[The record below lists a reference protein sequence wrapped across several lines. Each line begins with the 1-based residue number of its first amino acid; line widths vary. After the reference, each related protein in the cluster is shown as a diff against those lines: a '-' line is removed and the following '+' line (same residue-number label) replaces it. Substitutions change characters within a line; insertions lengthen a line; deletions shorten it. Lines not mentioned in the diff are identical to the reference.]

1 MKRNDAMRSF
11 TKKYFYSII
20 GKRFFSLLIV
30 LSPLFSF
37 CQIPSSLVEKFSPV
51 IRQSLPA
58 NDHKSKH
65 RFIIQV
71 SDTSAFTAFIGKQRG
86 IIPLYEYTLTK
97 TYLIQTTWKEIIDH
111 ILPRPEV
118 VFIDQQ
124 RIAKEEVAVSNLDL
138 STNKCN
144 LLYHRFP
151 QYNGEGISISVKEN
165 KPDTTDPDFKGRY
178 IYTPTASATLSSH
191 ATIMS
196 TIIAGAGNSYYEGKG
211 VSPAATLSSTSF
223 PVLLPEPDSYY
234 QQYGI
239 SVQNHSYGT
248 GIENFYGA
256 DAAAYDAYTIARP
269 SVLQIFSA
277 GNSGTQTAIGGNYNG
292 IANYSNLTGSF
303 KMAKNII
310 TVGHTDSLMNV
321 LAPSSRGPAYDG
333 RIKPEL
339 VAFGEDGSSGAAAIV
354 SGIAVSLQH
363 AYKQINGALP
373 PAALIKSI
381 LLNSADDVNAKGID
395 FKTGYGSA
403 NAIKAMETLVQSRY
417 TGGTVSNGADNTH
430 NITIPANAK
439 QLKITLVWSDPASA
453 ANTAKA
459 LRNDLDLELA
469 LPSAS
474 QNWLPWVLNHY
485 PHLDSLQ
492 QLPQR
497 KRDSLN
503 NAEQVTIDN
512 PAAGNYVIHVKGY
525 NLTATSSQQ
534 YYIAWQV
541 DTLNTFHWYYPVA
554 TDNIFGGRAN
564 VLRWEWNGAVINGQ
578 LEYSVNNGTSWQTIS
593 SAIDLSANNYKWNA
607 PDTFSTALLR
617 MTTIAP
623 LVSDTFTISKRFNV
637 SVGFN
642 CPDSFLLYW
651 NTNRGVNNNRVYRL
665 GGKYLEPIM
674 TTSDTMIVLAK
685 ATNPATYYAVAPVLG
700 NKTGVRSYGFDYT
713 TQSTGCYLRSFFAQ
727 LVNTSALLDLELGTT
742 YGLQSIIIEKLTT
755 AGYQPIQTIN
765 NIAGTVYS
773 FTDASLHTGANTYRI
788 KLLLRNGTA
797 IYSQPET
804 VYYFTGDRLLY
815 PNPVLRGQPFYII
828 SDNADNAK
836 AVLYNSAGVRVAMY
850 ILDEGV
856 ETIDTGKL
864 SAGVYFLKIEGKPYK
879 VVVY

>member
-1 MKRNDAMRSF
+1 MRSF
-11 TKKYFYSII
+11 TKKYFSSII
-20 GKRFFSLLIV
+20 RKRIFSFLIGLL
-30 LSPLFSF
+30 PLFSF
-37 CQIPSSLVEKFSPV
+37 CQIPSSLIEKFSPV
-51 IRQSLPA
+51 IRQALPA

-65 RFIIQV
+65 QFIVQV
-71 SDTSAFTAFIGKQRG
+71 SDTTVFTAFIARQRG
-86 IIPLYEYTLTK
+86 IIPLYVYTLTK
-97 TYLIQTTWKEIIDH
+97 TYLLYASWGEIIDH
-111 ILPRPEV
+111 VLPRSEV
-118 VFIDQQ
+118 LFIDQQ
-124 RIAKEEVAVSNLDL
+124 RIPKEEVAVSNLDL

-151 QYNGEGISISVKEN
+151 QYNGQGINVSVKEN

-178 IYTPTASATLSSH
+178 VYTPSASATLSSH

-223 PVLLPEPDSYY
+223 AVLLPEPDAYY

-248 GIENFYGA
+248 AIENFYGA
-256 DAAAYDAYTIARP
+256 DAAAYDAYTAARAW
-269 SVLQIFSA
+269 VLQVYSA

-292 IANYSNLTGSF
+292 IPGYSNLTGSF

-363 AYKQINGALP
+363 AYKQISGALP
-373 PAALIKSI
+373 AAALIKAI

-395 FKTGYGSA
+395 FKTGYGSV
-403 NAIKAMETLVQSRY
+403 NAIKAMEALTQNRFA
-417 TGGTVSNGADNTH
+417 TGMISNGGDNTH
-430 NITIPANAK
+430 NITVPANAK
-439 QLKITLVWSDPASA
+439 QLKITLVWTDPASA
-453 ANTAKA
+453 SNTPKA

-469 LPSAS
+469 LPAAS
-474 QNWLPWVLNHY
+474 QTWLPWVLNHY
-485 PHLDSLQ
+485 PHIDSLQ

-525 NLTATSSQQ
+525 NLTATPNQS

-541 DTLNTFHWYYPVA
+541 DTLNTFHWYYPIA
-554 TDNIFGGRAN
+554 TDNIFGGRVN
-564 VLRWEWNGAVINGQ
+564 VLRWEWNGAAINGQ
-578 LEYSVNNGTSWQTIS
+578 LEYSVNNGASWQMIS
-593 SAIDLSANNYKWNA
+593 NAVDLSANTYKWNA

-623 LVSDTFTISKRFNV
+623 VVSDTFTISKRFNV

-651 NTNRGVNNNRVYRL
+651 NVNRGVNSYRVYRL
-665 GGKYLEPIM
+665 GEKYLEPIL
-674 TTSDTMIVLAK
+674 TTNDTMVVLAK
-685 ATNPATYYAVAPVLG
+685 ATNPATYYAIAPVLD

-713 TQSTGCYLRSFFAQ
+713 AQSTGCYIRSFFAQ
-727 LVNTSALLDLELGTT
+727 LINTSAKLDLELGTT
-742 YGLQSIIIEKLTT
+742 YGLQSITVEKLTT
-755 AGYQPIQTIN
+755 NGYQTVQTITG
-765 NIAGTVYS
+765 IAGTTYS
-773 FTDASLHTGANTYRI
+773 FTDASLHTGANVYRI
-788 KLLLRNGTA
+788 KLLLRNGTI

-804 VYYFTGDRLLY
+804 VYYFSGDRFVY

-828 SDNADNAK
+828 SRDADNAT
-836 AVLYNSAGVRVAMY
+836 AVLYNSTGARVDTY

-856 ETIDTGKL
+856 ETVQTNNL
-864 SAGVYFLKIEGKPYK
+864 TAGIYFLKVNNKAYK
-879 VVVY
+879 LVVY